1 VNASH
6 HRHVDEH
13 RNLAKYRNG
22 LSQGA
27 FPTQDSKKEHVMRI
41 LATGLAAGL
50 LTAASLAM
58 AVPASAQGVY
68 LDTPA
73 GSVGVGERGY
83 DRDRYDDR
91 YDRTDG
97 RAYYRRDRGRDCRTI
112 VRERERDDGTIVQR
126 RERVCD

>member
-1 VNASH
+1 LQS
-6 HRHVDEH
+6 
-13 RNLAKYRNG
+13 
-22 LSQGA
+22 A
-27 FPTQDSKKEHVMRI
+27 FPTQTAKEHVMRI

-83 DRDRYDDR
+83 VRERYDDR

-97 RAYYRRDRGRDCRTI
+97 RSYRRDRDCRTI
-112 VRERERDDGTIVQR
+112 VSERERRDGTIVQR